1 MKAIIDFKKDLFI
14 TYAFGMKR
22 VWDLK
27 EEMGNQSWDDAWL
40 TAGYERDDLEGYFE
54 LDFNIV
60 WDEGEEV
67 KVGAYPVI
75 DGAKFHCNWEECEV
89 EVIGERKE
97 YYSMNENI
105 SKDIKKYL
113 GRTVAFKY
121 PYPDSRIE
129 LKTITEDNVEDIANI
144 MLFNN
149 VKMVLKPLEDVLKD
163 EDTLKGFTII
173 EAKIIKKII
182 ELGESVT
189 PELCLTVN
197 SYNILKN
204 KDYDVHGFI
213 NKGYAIRSPNQR

>member
-1 MKAIIDFKKDLFI
+1 
-14 TYAFGMKR
+14 
-22 VWDLK
+22 
-27 EEMGNQSWDDAWL
+27 
-40 TAGYERDDLEGYFE
+40 
-54 LDFNIV
+54 
-60 WDEGEEV
+60 
-67 KVGAYPVI
+67 
-75 DGAKFHCNWEECEV
+75 
-89 EVIGERKE
+89 
-97 YYSMNENI
+97 MNENI

-189 PELCLTVN
+189 PELWLTVN

>member
-97 YYSMNENI
+97 YYSMYENI

-113 GRTVAFKY
+113 GRTVVFKY
-121 PYPDSRIE
+121 PYPDGRIE

-189 PELCLTVN
+189 PELWLTVN

-204 KDYDVHGFI
+204 KEYDVHGFI
-213 NKGYAIRSPNQR
+213 NKGYAIRK